1 MLHKTPKTSSS
12 AVTRA
17 SQSHDWLS
25 LHQARR
31 QVHISRPPVPA
42 PLFQAPSSVPSTT
55 PSALSPSQT
64 GSNIAQASKPGLQRA
79 GAQRAPT
86 SARGP
91 RVAMA
96 AVADEKADITAVSDT
111 GLPRSAVVGVLGGGQ
126 LGRMMALAAANLGVR
141 MKCLDPAPDA
151 PASWIA
157 SQRLGHFRDAQA
169 IKDFASQEGVSVLTT
184 EIEHID
190 ADAVEEASK
199 ALGLEMEP
207 TPQTIRLIQD
217 KFAQKQYF
225 QANNVPLPEFREI
238 KCRGCMEATGEK
250 FGFPFMLKIKR
261 LAYDGRGNAVVKNA
275 ADIDSAVESLG
286 GYETGLY
293 AEKWAPFV
301 KELAVMVVRSSNGSV
316 VSYPVVE
323 TIHKDSICYVTEA
336 PADAPAKHLEAAK
349 AIAEKAIGCLE
360 GAGIFGVE
368 MFLCRDGTILLNE
381 VAPRPHNS
389 GHYTMDGC
397 VTCQFENHTRAILGW
412 PLGSTSLNCGTS
424 IMLNILGEA
433 DDDEGVR
440 IAHEKMAKAYKTP
453 GAKVH
458 WYGKDGMKKGRK
470 VGHINV
476 SGASREEARARL
488 AMMDP
493 GATEALKSTAA
504 AMQEAFGEAVPAQP
518 QVGIIMGSDSDLP
531 TMKAALE
538 VLREFGVEG
547 EINIVSAHRTPELMM
562 EYART
567 AHKRGIKV
575 IIAGAGGAAH
585 LPGMTAAMTP
595 LPVIGVPVK
604 PAGCSLDGVDALLSI
619 CQMPKGVPVATV
631 AIGNAANAGLLAVRV
646 LAAHDPSLLDKMLA
660 YQDSMRDMVLAKG
673 EALKKNGV

>member
-1 MLHKTPKTSSS
+1 MLHNTPRTGSSVG
-12 AVTRA
+12 ARA
-17 SQSHDWLS
+17 SSHSQERLS

-31 QVHISRPPVPA
+31 QVPISRLTVPA
-42 PLFQAPSSVPSTT
+42 SLFQAPSSVPSTT
-55 PSALSPSQT
+55 PSALSPSQN
-64 GSNIAQASKPGLQRA
+64 SISQASKTGPLLA
-79 GAQRAPT
+79 SAQRAPLSGRT
-86 SARGP
+86 S

-96 AVADEKADITAVSDT
+96 TVADEKADITAVSDT

-126 LGRMMALAAANLGVR
+126 LGRMMALRAANLGVR

-157 SQRLGHFRDAQA
+157 SQRQGHFRDAQA

-199 ALGLEMEP
+199 ALGIEMEP
-207 TPQTIRLIQD
+207 TPHTIRLIQD

-225 QANNVPLPEFREI
+225 QANGVPLPEFREI
-238 KCRGCMEATGEK
+238 KCRGCMEATGEQ

-261 LAYDGRGNAVVKNA
+261 LAYDGRGNAVVKTA

-286 GYETGLY
+286 G
-293 AEKWAPFV
+293 
-301 KELAVMVVRSSNGSV
+301 SSNGSV
-316 VSYPVVE
+316 MSYPVVE
-323 TIHKDSICYVTEA
+323 TIHKDSICWVTEA
-336 PADAPAKHLEAAK
+336 PADAPTKHLEAAK
-349 AIAEKAIGCLE
+349 AISEKAIGCLE

-368 MFLCRDGTILLNE
+368 MFLCRDGSILLNE

-412 PLGSTSLNCGTS
+412 PLGDTSLNCNTS
-424 IMLNILGEA
+424 IMLNVLGED

-476 SGASREEARARL
+476 SGSSKEEARARL
-488 AMMDP
+488 AMLDP
-493 GATEALKSTAA
+493 GATEALKSSAA
-504 AMQEAFGEAVPAQP
+504 AMQEAFAESVTAQP

-567 AHKRGIKV
+567 AHKRGIKA
-575 IIAGAGGAAH
+575 IIAGADMILLFA
-585 LPGMTAAMTP
+585 
-595 LPVIGVPVK
+595 
-604 PAGCSLDGVDALLSI
+604 LDL
-619 CQMPKGVPVATV
+619 QVATV
-631 AIGNAANAGLLAVRV
+631 AIGNAANAGLLAVRM
-646 LAAHDPSLLDKMLA
+646 LAGHDPAILKKMLA
-660 YQDSMRDMVLAKG
+660 YQDSMRDVVLAKG
-673 EALKKNGV
+673 EALKENGV